1 MTTSDQHSTTT
12 PQTPTTDSA
21 PSSSTGPEPRPADTI
36 YYRSTQ
42 FQFDVDG
49 QPFPWHITDHGAT
62 FTNHS
67 GIYLAHITLIPMR
80 RDTGQYVT
88 LQLALD
94 QPLLLDGQPFPW
106 AIADTGITIEQ
117 KHVHDFPL
125 LTLDLLAHHLDTD
138 TDVTIDV
145 DILDDD
151 Q

>member
-12 PQTPTTDSA
+12 QAPTTASA
-21 PSSSTGPEPRPADTI
+21 PSSSTGPKLADTI
-36 YYRSTQ
+36 YYRSTHY
-42 FQFDVDG
+42 QFDVDG

-62 FTNHS
+62 FTNHN
-67 GIYLAHITLIPMR
+67 GIYLAHITLIPIR
-80 RDTGQYVT
+80 RDTGQHVT

-94 QPLLLDGQPFPW
+94 QQLLLDGDPFPW

-138 TDVTIDV
+138 TDLTLTV
-145 DILDDD
+145 DLWQPGDD
-151 Q
+151 QP